1 VRRCADLGSFAV
13 TFPENPFPLGLPSIH
28 DKDRYWEPFFAACA
42 DTGTVLCMHIGSG
55 TKTMT
60 TGEGGMF
67 VTNDHALYD
76 RVMTLNNHGR
86 VPGGKQ
92 FWSDFIGFKYR
103 ISNIQAAIGCA
114 QLERVDA
121 LVARKREIF
130 AAYVQ
135 HLGGINGIALNPEAP
150 GTLNSYWMP
159 TVVFDEAL
167 GITRDGLLAAFSRR
181 GIDARVF
188 FYPLSQ
194 MELFGTSAASSRN
207 NAPNSYAIAERAIN
221 LPSYHDMSSADIDTV
236 SQVVIDLVQE
246 HQEKLTCLAS

>member
-1 VRRCADLGSFAV
+1 
-13 TFPENPFPLGLPSIH
+13 
-28 DKDRYWEPFFAACA
+28 
-42 DTGTVLCMHIGSG
+42 
-55 TKTMT
+55 
-60 TGEGGMF
+60 
-67 VTNDHALYD
+67 
-76 RVMTLNNHGR
+76 MTLNNHGR

-114 QLERVDA
+114 QLERADA

-130 AAYVQ
+130 AAYAQ
-135 HLGGINGIALNPEAP
+135 HLGGISGIALNPEAP

-159 TVVFDEAL
+159 TVVFDESL

-194 MELFGTSAASSRN
+194 TELFGKPAGNT
-207 NAPNSYAIAERAIN
+207 PNSYAIAERAIN
-221 LPSYHDMSSADIDTV
+221 LPSYHDMSSENIETV
-236 SQVVIDLVQE
+236 SQVVLDLVRE
-246 HQEKLTCLAS
+246 HQEKLSCLAS